1 MRLEDIIRNC
11 GVLELHG
18 DAATEISSL
27 VNDSRKAA
35 PGCLFIAVSGCGN
48 DGRVYIPQAVAAG
61 AAAVMYEAPGPEDA
75 AAAEAVAAIPDGV
88 AGIRVQDSR
97 AAVAAAADCFYGHP
111 SGRLCLVGV
120 TGTNGKTT
128 VATLLYEMFRQLGH
142 ECGLLS
148 TIANYIGPRRL
159 ETANTTSDPVT
170 INSLLAEM
178 VEAGCSHCFMEVSSI
193 GVDQH
198 RIDGLEFRAG
208 IFTNLTHDHLDY
220 HGTFAAYLRCKQ
232 RFFDMLPAKA
242 FAITNADDRNGRIMV
257 QNTRALVLTY
267 SCRSLAD
274 HSCKTVEQSFEGM
287 LLNID
292 GSEVWT
298 MLTGAHNAYNLL
310 AIYSTALALGTPKDE
325 ALLALSKLRPVRG
338 RLETIPGPGGVN
350 VVIDYAHT
358 PDALEN
364 VLRTLREVAPG
375 RPLFCLFGCGGDRDR
390 GKRPEMGAVAA
401 KYADRIIL
409 TSDNSRSEDTAEI
422 MDEIRSGI
430 PAEALARTL
439 SISDRRE
446 AIRTAVMLAQ
456 GGATVLLAGKGHE
469 TYQII
474 GGRKSHFDE
483 REIVD
488 EIFKSL
494 KN

>member
-1 MRLEDIIRNC
+1 
-11 GVLELHG
+11 
-18 DAATEISSL
+18 
-27 VNDSRKAA
+27 
-35 PGCLFIAVSGCGN
+35 
-48 DGRVYIPQAVAAG
+48 
-61 AAAVMYEAPGPEDA
+61 
-75 AAAEAVAAIPDGV
+75 
-88 AGIRVQDSR
+88 
-97 AAVAAAADCFYGHP
+97 
-111 SGRLCLVGV
+111 
-120 TGTNGKTT
+120 
-128 VATLLYEMFRQLGH
+128 
-142 ECGLLS
+142 
-148 TIANYIGPRRL
+148 
-159 ETANTTSDPVT
+159 
-170 INSLLAEM
+170 
-178 VEAGCSHCFMEVSSI
+178 
-193 GVDQH
+193 
-198 RIDGLEFRAG
+198 
-208 IFTNLTHDHLDY
+208 
-220 HGTFAAYLRCKQ
+220 
-232 RFFDMLPAKA
+232 MLPAKA

-257 QNTRALVLTY
+257 QNTRAQVLTY

>member
-1 MRLEDIIRNC
+1 MKLEHIIRNC
-11 GVLELHG
+11 GSTELHG
-18 DAATEISSL
+18 DAGAEILS
-27 VNDSRKAA
+27 VTNDSRKAA

-48 DGRVYIPQAVAAG
+48 DGRAYIPAAVAAG
-61 AAAVMYEAPGPEDA
+61 ASAVMYEAAADDPA
-75 AAAEAVAAIPDGV
+75 AAQATASIPESVIRIVVPDSRKAVAM
-88 AGIRVQDSR
+88 
-97 AAVAAAADCFYGHP
+97 AADSFYGHP
-111 SGRLCLVGV
+111 SGKLRLVGV

-128 VATLLYEMFRQLGH
+128 VATLLYDMFRELGH
-142 ECGLLS
+142 ECGLMS

-170 INSLLAEM
+170 INSLLAQM

-198 RIDGLEFRAG
+198 RIDGLEFSAG

-220 HGTFAAYLRCKQ
+220 HGSFAAYLRCKQ
-232 RFFDMLPAKA
+232 MFFDMLPKKA

-257 QNTRALVLTY
+257 QNTRAKVLEY

-274 HSCKTVEQSFEGM
+274 HSCRIVEQTIEGM

-292 GSEVWT
+292 GAEVWT
-298 MLTGAHNAYNLL
+298 MLCGAHNASNLL

-325 ALLALSKLRPVRG
+325 ALLALSKLRPVKG
-338 RLETIPGPGGVN
+338 RLETLAGPDGIN

-390 GKRPEMGAVAA
+390 SKRPEMGAVAA

-409 TSDNSRSEDTAEI
+409 TSDNSRSENTEDIMAEI
-422 MDEIRSGI
+422 RAGI
-430 PAEALARTL
+430 PATAQARTL
-439 SISDRRE
+439 GIADRKE
-446 AIRTAVMLAQ
+446 AIRTALTLAS

-474 GGRKSHFDE
+474 GGRKNHFDE
-483 REIVD
+483 REIV
-488 EIFKSL
+488 EEFFKSL
-494 KN
+494 K